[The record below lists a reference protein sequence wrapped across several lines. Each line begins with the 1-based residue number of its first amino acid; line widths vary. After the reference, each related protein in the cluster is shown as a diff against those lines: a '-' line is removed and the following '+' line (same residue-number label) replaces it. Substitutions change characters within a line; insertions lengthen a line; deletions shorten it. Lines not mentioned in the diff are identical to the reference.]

1 MPWGHG
7 NGGLA
12 IWRRGSE
19 AAEKRRN
26 SYCGLFL
33 IPMFGPVEEEVKERG
48 REVLCH
54 FSRLTVP
61 PSSPSHSLPPPPP
74 PSWFKLQLRR
84 GGYAPQVALY
94 PPRSKS
100 QLG

>member
-1 MPWGHG
+1 M
-7 NGGLA
+7 A

-48 REVLCH
+48 REV
-54 FSRLTVP
+54 
-61 PSSPSHSLPPPPP
+61 
-74 PSWFKLQLRR
+74 
-84 GGYAPQVALY
+84 
-94 PPRSKS
+94 
-100 QLG
+100 